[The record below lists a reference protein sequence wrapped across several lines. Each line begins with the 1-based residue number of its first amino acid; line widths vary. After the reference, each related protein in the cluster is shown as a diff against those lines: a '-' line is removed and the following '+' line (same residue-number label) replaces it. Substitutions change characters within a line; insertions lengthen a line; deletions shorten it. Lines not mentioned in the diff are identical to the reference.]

1 MSLAQGLSGHPQRR
15 FAHAI
20 GLFASASEEVIVAI
34 MYPLPASGGRGNVRS
49 LVLGSVSHQV
59 LNAAPAAVLMS
70 MLTLATRGSATNPH
84 IDAPVK

>member
-20 GLFASASEEVIVAI
+20 GLFASASEEVVVAI
-34 MYPLPASGGRGNVRS
+34 MYPLLAGGGRGNVRS

-59 LNAAPAAVLMS
+59 LNAAPAAVLIVH
-70 MLTLATRGSATNPH
+70 A
-84 IDAPVK
+84 DAGNEGIRNQPAH